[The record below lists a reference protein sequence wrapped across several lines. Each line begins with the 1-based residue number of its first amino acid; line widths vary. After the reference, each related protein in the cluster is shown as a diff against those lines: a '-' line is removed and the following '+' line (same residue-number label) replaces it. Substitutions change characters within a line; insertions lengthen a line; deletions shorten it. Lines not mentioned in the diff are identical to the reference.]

1 MKQLL
6 APLALILT
14 LTLPGLPAFA
24 CGPDTDCQIGDRSY
38 RIYLPQEQDGTT
50 PMGALVFAHGYKGSA
65 AGTMRNG
72 ALRGMADRLGI
83 ALVAANAKGDDWR
96 LPGTPSGGVTSP
108 ETELAYFD
116 ALRTD
121 ILANTAIDPDR
132 IVMAGFSAGGM
143 MTWTL
148 ACHRPADYA
157 GFIPVAGTFWAPTPG
172 SCTTPPAD
180 IIHVHGTSDRIVP
193 LAGRAIGEARQG
205 DVETVLAMYRQ
216 VGGHETSK
224 TPALHDGLNC
234 DAWTAPND
242 TRLLKCLHPGGHSFR
257 TDWIAAAWNLIFPG

>member
-24 CGPDTDCQIGDRSY
+24 CGPDTDCRIGDRSY
-38 RIYLPQEQDGTT
+38 RIYLPRGQDGTT
-50 PMGALVFAHGYKGSA
+50 PMGALIFAHGYKGSA

-72 ALRGMADRLGI
+72 ALRGMADLLGI

-108 ETELAYFD
+108 ETELGYFD
-116 ALRTD
+116 ALRDD

-132 IVMAGFSAGGM
+132 IVVAGFSAGGM
-143 MTWTL
+143 MIWTL

-157 GFIPVAGTFWAPTPG
+157 GFIPVAGTFWAPTPD

-205 DVETVLAMYRQ
+205 DVETVLAMYRR

-224 TPALHDGLNC
+224 TPALHDGLTC

-242 TRLLKCLHPGGHSFR
+242 TRLTKCLHPGGHSFR
-257 TDWIAAAWNLIFPG
+257 TEWIAAAWNLIFSG